1 MSTQVKC
8 QRCEMELNLDLACCP
23 RCGTKVPKLSTRD
36 DVVEKHVQLRDLN
49 EKRDR
54 LAGVIVIGCLVIL
67 GCIVLGIYLLG
78 GTGSGNT
85 AQNYGTPPRSRSSGN
100 NDIYSYG
107 PVAFYF
113 VALFV
118 GILYFIGLGQMSSGK
133 EWSSN
138 PASGC
143 LAAMI
148 TSQVLLGIFFLGWV
162 LPTIILFFNTCCRP
176 PI

>member
-23 RCGTKVPKLSTRD
+23 RCGTKVLKLSTRD

-78 GTGSGNT
+78 GTGSGNA
-85 AQNYGTPPRSRSSGN
+85 AQNYGTPPTSRSSGN
-100 NDIYSYG
+100 NNIYSYG
-107 PVAFYF
+107 PVVFYF
-113 VALFV
+113 VALFL
-118 GILYFIGLGQMSSGK
+118 GILYFIGLGQMTSGK
-133 EWSSN
+133 DSSSN

-143 LAAMI
+143 LAA
-148 TSQVLLGIFFLGWV
+148 VLSIQAFFVIIFFVWV
-162 LPTIILFFNTCCRP
+162 LPGILFFLNTCCRP
-176 PI
+176 PL